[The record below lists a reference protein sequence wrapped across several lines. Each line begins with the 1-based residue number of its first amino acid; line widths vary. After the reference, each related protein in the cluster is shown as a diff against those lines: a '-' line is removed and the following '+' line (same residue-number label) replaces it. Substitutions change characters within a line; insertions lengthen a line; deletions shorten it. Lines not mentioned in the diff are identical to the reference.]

1 MENDERDVDLL
12 TFTRIAAATA
22 NVVQWLQIRA
32 VEDRHGD
39 GGKSGGDA
47 KDQQDDEQ
55 RRVHRSGPQL
65 VGEINAGAGSNRNE
79 REERNDL
86 SVRAIADAVNQ
97 RPKEDDCEMT
107 VEYREHESHRSAH
120 MRDDDDCKDRR
131 QKAEC
136 ENDSDAGRQVVA
148 RRARLKPFAC
158 LSV

>member
-1 MENDERDVDLL
+1 MTKEALNETDDNEPL
-12 TFTRIAAATA
+12 TFTPLAAATA

-32 VEDRHGD
+32 VKDRHGD

-47 KDQQDDEQ
+47 KDQQNDKQ
-55 RRVHRSGPQL
+55 RRVH
-65 VGEINAGAGSNRNE
+65 A
-79 REERNDL
+79 
-86 SVRAIADAVNQ
+86 
-97 RPKEDDCEMT
+97 
-107 VEYREHESHRSAH
+107 SAH
-120 MRDDDDCKDRR
+120 VRDDDDCEDRR